1 MGETVSQRLGVP
13 TSWRT
18 RISVVGV
25 AALLAVVVIKAVSGE
40 PEIALVIGE
49 PYEDMRKRST
59 ASIGPAVS
67 GRAWFNIPRSD
78 ARLRFVDA
86 QYGFVTPPARFFAV
100 MFDDE
105 LVDGVRMSPQIEP
118 LLLDDTLKIVLDL
131 QDQWRKAGWKPIR
144 VKDDPPFADTPEWR
158 AQLRGVKKSGTS
170 YWQAGSKYQAML
182 VVGRFRDDKRPNEE
196 RYLITLA
203 IAEPWVR
210 P

>member
-1 MGETVSQRLGVP
+1 MIRVRGVLKNRFKHA
-13 TSWRT
+13 SWRT

-100 MFDDE
+100 MFDE
-105 LVDGVRMSPQIEP
+105 GLVDGVRMSPQIEP
-118 LLLDDTLKIVLDL
+118 LLLDDTLNLILDL
-131 QDQWRKAGWKPIR
+131 QEQWRQKGWRAIRPPI
-144 VKDDPPFADTPEWR
+144 ADTPYWR
-158 AQLRGVKKSGTS
+158 AQIQSERVGGTT
-170 YWQAGSKYQAML
+170 YWQAGDQFQIML
-182 VVGRFRDDKRPNEE
+182 NVGRFDDPKRPNEE
-196 RYLITLA
+196 RYLITLS
-203 IAEPWVR
+203 IAEPWVK

>member
-100 MFDDE
+100 MFDE
-105 LVDGVRMSPQIEP
+105 GLVDGVRMSPQIEP
-118 LLLDDTLKIVLDL
+118 LLLDDTLNLILDL
-131 QDQWRKAGWKPIR
+131 QEQWRQKGWRAIRPPI
-144 VKDDPPFADTPEWR
+144 ADTPHWR
-158 AQLRGVKKSGTS
+158 AQLQSEGVGGTT
-170 YWQAGSKYQAML
+170 YWQAGDLFQIML
-182 VVGRFRDDKRPNEE
+182 NVGRFDDFKRPNEE
-196 RYLITLA
+196 RYLITLS
-203 IAEPWVR
+203 IAEPWVK